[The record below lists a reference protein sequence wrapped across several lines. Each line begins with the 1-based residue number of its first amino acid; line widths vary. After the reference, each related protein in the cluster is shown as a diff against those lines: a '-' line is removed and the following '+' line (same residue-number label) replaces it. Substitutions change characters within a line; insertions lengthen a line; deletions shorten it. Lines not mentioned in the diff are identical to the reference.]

1 MKPKPMINIQIQDI
15 EILFNTIKD
24 LYNYELNRA
33 DKDKLLSEITKR
45 AENPRLSKI
54 INLTIG
60 KRLIILNDSVFQ
72 TLKTWEMT
80 VTMDHPY
87 KPIPIPI
94 VITFQFHT
102 MKLQNK
108 LNRVKSQLISVIREG
123 TCYGVNPF
131 KVQIISTDIL
141 PTFGIAIIKIEYQ
154 ENNPGD
160 YLESNWYNNQIT
172 DGLIGNY
179 DLGNIEVSIVNLNDN
194 EDKPLTQQLIII
206 A

>member
-1 MKPKPMINIQIQDI
+1 MINIQIQDI
-15 EILFNTIKD
+15 ETLFNTIKD

-54 INLTIG
+54 IKLTIG

-94 VITFQFHT
+94 VITFQFD
-102 MKLQNK
+102 KL
-108 LNRVKSQLISVIREG
+108 
-123 TCYGVNPF
+123 
-131 KVQIISTDIL
+131 
-141 PTFGIAIIKIEYQ
+141 
-154 ENNPGD
+154 
-160 YLESNWYNNQIT
+160 
-172 DGLIGNY
+172 
-179 DLGNIEVSIVNLNDN
+179 
-194 EDKPLTQQLIII
+194 
-206 A
+206 

>member
-1 MKPKPMINIQIQDI
+1 MINIQIQDI

-60 KRLIILNDSVFQ
+60 KRLIILNDSVSQ
-72 TLKTWEMT
+72 IIKTWEMT

-94 VITFQFHT
+94 VITFQFH
-102 MKLQNK
+102 KL
-108 LNRVKSQLISVIREG
+108 
-123 TCYGVNPF
+123 
-131 KVQIISTDIL
+131 
-141 PTFGIAIIKIEYQ
+141 
-154 ENNPGD
+154 
-160 YLESNWYNNQIT
+160 
-172 DGLIGNY
+172 
-179 DLGNIEVSIVNLNDN
+179 
-194 EDKPLTQQLIII
+194 
-206 A
+206 